1 MKLKAIEEIATR
13 QVPIWQPA
21 LLVALLLAGYIAVPI
36 ITKQASTNADKGEVG
51 TTLGVEAIKDQ
62 LNNGINNGID
72 TVVKPAAQII
82 QKEAGA
88 VLGIAQDAVQQTVQE
103 VASQGA
109 SQAKEFVLD
118 NTLGKLLQN
127 INALPT
133 DQQDFIK
140 KAICK

>member
-21 LLVALLLAGYIAVPI
+21 LLVSLLLAGYIAVPLI
-36 ITKQASTNADKGEVG
+36 AKKAPVVPKKSTPVG
-51 TTLGVEAIKDQ
+51 STLGVETVREQ
-62 LNNGINNGID
+62 LNNGVNA
-72 TVVKPAAQII
+72 VVKPAVKEL

-88 VLGIAQDAVQQTVQE
+88 VLGLAAQAVQQSAQS
-103 VASQGA
+103 VASAGA

-127 INALPT
+127 INTLPA